1 MATRHQTSAISYRFQ
16 RYHHALMTGKLLLKQ
31 SKRQDP
37 VRVFYRQGDLD
48 SYCGLAVFSMV
59 LVIFDLAKSVALQ
72 DMARRK
78 YGTPSEVWAAL
89 GDTAFTG
96 IRAADFVQRVD
107 SLKLP
112 LSLTLREANT
122 GSVDRWVVDCLMA
135 GELVALVTASA
146 KNTGRNQH
154 WTLAVG
160 IEGNV
165 SGREH
170 QPDTIL
176 VLDPSGSDPCFRPH
190 NARMAVPATGV
201 GSRSGKTAESL
212 YKLKSDDRAHRV
224 QWLYVKPICATCS
237 NVSLTPRSRSS
248 RACCHGT
255 WPRC

>member
-1 MATRHQTSAISYRFQ
+1 MTKQNPTSAISYRFQ

-37 VRVFYRQGDLD
+37 VRVFFRQGDLD

-72 DMARRK
+72 DMAHRK
-78 YGTPSEVWAAL
+78 YGMPADVWTAL
-89 GDTAFTG
+89 GETAFTG
-96 IRAADFVQRVD
+96 IRASDFVQCVD

-112 LSLTLREANT
+112 LSLTLREAIS

-154 WTLAVG
+154 WTLATG
-160 IEGNV
+160 IEGQALA
-165 SGREH
+165 RQH

-176 VLDPSGSDPCFRPH
+176 VLDPSGGEPHFRPH
-190 NARMAVPATGV
+190 NARMVVPATGI
-201 GSRSGKTAESL
+201 GSRGGKAAESL
-212 YKLKSDDRAHRV
+212 YKFKPDERAHRV
-224 QWLYVKPICATCS
+224 QWLYESDDYAPEPSVIIAA
-237 NVSLTPRSRSS
+237 VRFRLLD
-248 RACCHGT
+248 GD
-255 WPRC
+255 

>member
-1 MATRHQTSAISYRFQ
+1 MTKQAQTRAVSYRFQ

-37 VRVFYRQGDLD
+37 VRVFFRQGDLD

-72 DMARRK
+72 DMAHRK
-78 YGTPSEVWAAL
+78 YGMPADVWTVL
-89 GDTAFTG
+89 GETAFTG
-96 IRAADFVQRVD
+96 IRASDFVQRVD

-112 LSLTLREANT
+112 LNLTLREANT

-154 WTLAVG
+154 WTLATG
-160 IEGNV
+160 IEGQAI
-165 SGREH
+165 GRQH

-176 VLDPSGSDPCFRPH
+176 VLDPSGGEPHFRPH
-190 NARMAVPATGV
+190 NARMVVPATGV
-201 GSRSGKTAESL
+201 GSRGGKAAESL
-212 YKLKSDDRAHRV
+212 YKLKPDERAHRV
-224 QWLYVKPICATCS
+224 QWLYESDDYAPEPSVIMAA
-237 NVSLTPRSRSS
+237 VRFRLLD
-248 RACCHGT
+248 
-255 WPRC
+255 WD

>member
-1 MATRHQTSAISYRFQ
+1 MAKGTQTSAISYRFQ

-37 VRVFYRQGDLD
+37 VRVFFRQGDLD

-78 YGTPSEVWAAL
+78 YGTPSDVWTRL

-96 IRAADFVQRVD
+96 VRAADFVQRVD

-122 GSVDRWVVDCLMA
+122 DSVDRWVVDCLMA

-154 WTLAVG
+154 WTLAVAV
-160 IEGNV
+160 EGNV
-165 SGREH
+165 RGREH
-170 QPDTIL
+170 QSDTIL

-190 NARMAVPATGV
+190 NARMVVPATGA
-201 GSRSGKTAESL
+201 GSRGGKAAESL
-212 YKLKSDDRAHRV
+212 YKSKQGDRAQRV
-224 QWLYVKPICATCS
+224 QWLYESDDYAPEPSVIMAA
-237 NVSLTPRSRSS
+237 VRFRLLE
-248 RACCHGT
+248 
-255 WPRC
+255 WD

>member
-1 MATRHQTSAISYRFQ
+1 MAKQAQTNAISYRFQ
-16 RYHHALMTGKLLLKQ
+16 RYQHALMTGKLLLKQ

-37 VRVFYRQGDLD
+37 VRVFFRQGDLD

-78 YGTPSEVWAAL
+78 YGTPSDVWAAL

-96 IRAADFVQRVD
+96 VRAADFVQRVD

-112 LSLTLREANT
+112 LRLTLREANT

-154 WTLAVG
+154 WTLATGV
-160 IEGNV
+160 EGHAI
-165 SGREH
+165 GRQH
-170 QPDTIL
+170 RPDTIL
-176 VLDPSGSDPCFRPH
+176 VLDPSGSDPCFQPH
-190 NARMAVPATGV
+190 NARMVVPATGI
-201 GSRSGKTAESL
+201 GSRGGKTAESL
-212 YKLKSDDRAHRV
+212 YKPKPDERAHRV
-224 QWLYVKPICATCS
+224 QWLYESEDYAPEPSVIMAAVRFKLL
-237 NVSLTPRSRSS
+237 N
-248 RACCHGT
+248 
-255 WPRC
+255 WD